1 MTNWQFYSLMTASI
15 SALVTAL
22 ASLGV
27 VALGLVSNNKRLDD
41 MRADI
46 RDFKADMKADMHDL
60 RGLIAKLGEDY
71 TRFYGEQRKHDAEI
85 ANIKE
90 RLK

>member
-1 MTNWQFYSLMTASI
+1 MSNWQFYSLMTASV
-15 SALVTAL
+15 SALVTAI
-22 ASLGV
+22 ASIVV

-41 MRADI
+41 MRTDI
-46 RDFKADMKADMHDL
+46 RDL
-60 RGLIAKLGEDY
+60 RVNISDIRSSLAKLGEDY

>member
-1 MTNWQFYSLMTASI
+1 MNNAQFYSLLVSSL
-15 SALVTAL
+15 SALV
-22 ASLGV
+22 V

-41 MRADI
+41 MRADLKEM
-46 RDFKADMKADMHDL
+46 RA
-60 RGLIAKLGEDY
+60 LIGKLGEDY

-85 ANIKE
+85 ANLKE